1 MSQHDYIISNASGAT
16 VRADIN
22 SVLAAIITNNS
33 GATAPATTYSYQFWA
48 DTTTG
53 LLKQRN
59 AANSAWIDIGT
70 MASTNLGL
78 LSLAGGTMTGAL
90 LAAVGTSGAPSYS
103 FTGDVDTGMYHPA
116 ANQLG
121 LCAGGTEYIQL
132 TSNGVNFLGTGQAKM
147 NVGTTAQRTGSPS
160 QGMYR
165 YNTTL
170 SAFEIYTGSAWQSVG
185 TLSGSAK
192 AWVNFNGT
200 GTVAIRDSFNVTSIL
215 DSATGTYLVNFTTAM
230 ANANYCVTASHG
242 GVSGVGT
249 GEIHADTFATGNFKI
264 RTNNSSGAAATDM
277 DPICAAVH
285 AK

>member
-33 GATAPATTYSYQFWA
+33 GATAPSTTYSYQFWA

-53 LLKQRN
+53 ILKQRN

-78 LSLAGGTMTGAL
+78 LSLAGGTMTGAI
-90 LAAVGTSGAPSYS
+90 LAAVGAVGTPSYS
-103 FTGDVDTGMYHPA
+103 FTGDPDTGVYHPA

-121 LCAGGTEYIQL
+121 LVAGGTEYINL
-132 TSNGVNFLGTGQAKM
+132 SSLGANFLGTGQLKLP
-147 NVGTTAQRTGSPS
+147 VGTTAQRTGSPA
-160 QGMYR
+160 QGMAR
-165 YNTTL
+165 FNSTL
-170 SAFEIYTGSAWQSVG
+170 GCEEIYNGTAWISTG

-200 GTVAIRDSFNVTSIL
+200 GTVAIRDSFNVASIT
-215 DSATGTYLVNFTTAM
+215 DNGAGDYTVNYTTAM
-230 ANANYCVTASHG
+230 SNANYAVIASKQDNATNL
-242 GVSGVGT
+242 SGHVDLTTIST
-249 GEIHADTFATGNFKI
+249 GSVRIKTIEAA
-264 RTNNSSGAAATDM
+264 GAVATDSA
-277 DPICAAVH
+277 IVCVSVFSN
-285 AK
+285 

>member
-1 MSQHDYIISNASGAT
+1 VSQHDYIISNASGAT

-33 GATAPATTYSYQFWA
+33 GATAPSTSYSYQFWA

-53 LLKQRN
+53 ILKQRN

-78 LSLAGGTMTGAL
+78 AALAGATFTGAL
-90 LAAVGTSGAPSYS
+90 LAAVGTVSLPGLAFSGDA
-103 FTGDVDTGMYHPA
+103 DTGIYRQG
-116 ANQLG
+116 ANALG
-121 LCAGGTEYIQL
+121 LVAGATEYLRI
-132 TSNGVNFLGTGQAKM
+132 TSLGGDFLGTGQVKVP
-147 NVGTTAQRTGSPS
+147 VGTTAQRTGSPAT
-160 QGMYR
+160 GMIR
-165 YNTTL
+165 YNSTL
-170 SAFEIYTGSAWQSVG
+170 GFYEGYKASAWETFG
-185 TLSGSAK
+185 TLSGSAR

-200 GTVAIRDSFNVTSIL
+200 GTVAIRDSFNVTSIT

-230 ANANYCVTASHG
+230 SNANYCVTASHG

-249 GEIHADTFATGNFKI
+249 GEIHADTFATGSFKL

-285 AK
+285 AN

>member
-33 GATAPATTYSYQFWA
+33 GATEPSTMYSYQWWA

-59 AANSAWIDIGT
+59 AANSAWITILT
-70 MASTNLGL
+70 MASTNGGL

-90 LAAVGTSGAPSYS
+90 LAAVGTVSLPGVAFSGDP
-103 FTGDVDTGMYHPA
+103 DTGIYRQG
-116 ANQLG
+116 ANALG
-121 LCAGGTEYIQL
+121 LVAGGVEYLRL
-132 TSNGVNFLGTGQAKM
+132 TSTGVDFLGTGQNKM
-147 NVGTTAQRTGSPS
+147 PVGTTAQRTGSPA

-170 SAFEIYTGSAWQSVG
+170 SAVEHYTGSAWLSMG
-185 TLSGSAK
+185 TLAGSAK

-200 GTVAIRDSFNVTSIL
+200 GTVAIRDSFNVTSIT

-249 GEIHADTFATGNFKI
+249 GEIHADTFATGNFKL

-285 AK
+285 AN